1 MPTPDPTPTPG
12 PGGQPERGAP
22 RPAEPREPRAP
33 GEPREPGEPAQPRIQ
48 LRGLVKSFG
57 RKRVLDGLDLDVADG
72 ESMVVIGASGTGKS
86 VTLKHII
93 GLLRPD
99 SGSVVVDGVAIE
111 QLDNRGITEFRRRF
125 GMAFQEGALFDSMNV
140 FDNVA
145 FPLRRLSHKSA
156 GEIRQR
162 VDECLAMV
170 RLEGLGARDISEL
183 SGGMRRRVGFARAIA
198 HEPEILLFDEP
209 TTGLDP
215 VTTALVGE
223 VIRDIG
229 ERLETTM
236 VTITHDMQV
245 AFRVADRIAMLD
257 RGKIIAEAPPE
268 EFRQLSDARVQQF
281 IRGEAEG
288 PLSDQPAGGG
298 AGSGEASGFGR

>member
-1 MPTPDPTPTPG
+1 MAAPSSGAAAAGRG
-12 PGGQPERGAP
+12 PGTRGEQGPGAAGDRAAAGP
-22 RPAEPREPRAP
+22 PPPGTPPPREV
-33 GEPREPGEPAQPRIQ
+33 RIQ
-48 LRGLVKSFG
+48 LRGLHKSFG
-57 RKRVLDGLDLDVADG
+57 RKRVLAGVDLDVTAG
-72 ESMVVIGASGTGKS
+72 ESLVIIGASGTGKS

-93 GLLRPD
+93 GLIRPD
-99 SGSVVVDGVAIE
+99 AGTVEVDGVAIE
-111 QLDNRGITEFRRRF
+111 QLDNRAITEFRRRF

-145 FPLRRLSHKSA
+145 FPLRRLSRRSA
-156 GEIRQR
+156 AEIRRR
-162 VDECLAMV
+162 VEDCLAMV
-170 RLEGLGARDISEL
+170 RLEGVGDKDISEL

-215 VTTALVGE
+215 VTTALIGE
-223 VIRDIG
+223 VIKDIG
-229 ERLETTM
+229 ERLQRTM

-268 EFRQLSDARVQQF
+268 EFKQLPDARVQQF
-281 IRGEAEG
+281 IH
-288 PLSDQPAGGG
+288 
-298 AGSGEASGFGR
+298 GEASGPLSEGPDAGEAGGFGR